1 MRRYWYR
8 RILIMIL
15 VFTISVGGSW
25 YLIEESRASLEK
37 EVNADTS
44 DELLIPGGM
53 PVGIYLETEGALVLG
68 TEKIEG
74 EDGQEYEPAAD
85 LVQEGD
91 YIIGLDDEKI
101 SNKSQ
106 LVEAVAALDK
116 EEVVLKVRRD
126 EQEIAIRMKAV
137 HCGRDEYKLGI
148 WVRDNAQG
156 LGTVTFLNAD
166 SQFGAL
172 GHGIRDTDTGQLLDP
187 SDGLLY
193 TTSIKD
199 IKKGKDGTPG
209 GMEGVII
216 YNNYNIL
223 GSINENTE
231 DGIYGTLDRVDTL
244 FTDTRPLEPAGDE
257 SEIQE
262 GEAVI
267 RCAVSGTVE
276 DYKIRITK
284 VDRNAQEA
292 NKKIMLEVTDEKL
305 LELTGGIVQGMSGSP
320 IIQNGK
326 LIGAVT
332 HVFVNSPEEG
342 YGIFIQDMLKHIES

>member
-25 YLIEESRASLEK
+25 YLIEENRAGLER
-37 EVNADTS
+37 EASADAS
-44 DELLIPGGM
+44 GELLIPGGM
-53 PVGIYLETEGALVLG
+53 PVGIYLETKGAMVLG
-68 TEKIEG
+68 TEKIQG
-74 EDGQEYEPAAD
+74 EDGQEYEPAAN

-91 YIIGLDDEKI
+91 YIIGLDGEEID
-101 SNKSQ
+101 NKSQ
-106 LVEAVAALDK
+106 LVEAVAALEK
-116 EEVVLKVRRD
+116 EEVVLKVSRD
-126 EQEIAIRMKAV
+126 RQEIAIRMKAV
-137 HCGRDEYKLGI
+137 RCGRDEYKLGI
-148 WVRDNAQG
+148 CVRDNAQG

-172 GHGIRDTDTGQLLDP
+172 GHGIRDTDTGKLLSA

-199 IKKGKDGTPG
+199 IKKWKDGTPG

-223 GSINENTE
+223 GTITQNTE
-231 DGIYGTLDRVDTL
+231 DGIYGTLDRIDAL
-244 FTDTRPLEPAGDE
+244 FTDTQPLEAAVDE
-257 SEIQE
+257 SQIEE
-262 GEAVI
+262 GEATI
-267 RCAVSGTVE
+267 RCAVSGQVE
-276 DYKIRITK
+276 DYSIRITK

-292 NKKIMLEVTDEKL
+292 NKEILLEVTDEKL

-320 IIQNGK
+320 IIQNGR

-332 HVFVNSPEEG
+332 HVFVNNPKEG
-342 YGIFIQDMLKHIES
+342 YGIFVQDMLKHIER